1 MFVCLH
7 RKSLCYQTLPFDDTK
22 LMVIGAELSTLITL
36 MENQVEGLRKG
47 GIRASILRIMRLL
60 QYGHVSVFTE
70 TTCSSVHQSYCYA
83 DLELDSSLVLKNL
96 GA

>member
-1 MFVCLH
+1 MFICLH

-47 GIRASILRIMRLL
+47 GIRASIFSKDNVPI
-60 QYGHVSVFTE
+60 QFGHVSVFTE
-70 TTCSSVHQSYCYA
+70 TTCLSVHQKLLLC
-83 DLELDSSLVLKNL
+83 
-96 GA
+96 